1 MEKRI
6 IDISSIILSR
16 TFYAL
21 NWYNISPLY
30 IFIASSLSISLG
42 ELGLIPAFFLLGAGI
57 FQIPAGIISYKIGP
71 KTTAM
76 LGMYILSIFT
86 ILSAFSWNLYS
97 LLFFRFMVGIG
108 AAMYFSPAIGILKN
122 LFSKSR
128 SGLAMGFYNA
138 AFDLGAGIGIIL
150 WGPIALYL
158 GWNFSLVIGG
168 LISLIITIENHI
180 VLPDYRSVEKVSIK
194 STLLNK
200 NIIFL
205 GLSLAGF
212 WGSYFAAGQLLDT
225 YLQKIGYSVAFAGIV
240 SSFILL
246 FGTIGGPIGGYIS
259 DRINKRKIIL
269 YVFSILISIILLL
282 IPISNIY
289 LITILSILFGILS
302 VGIFSVLYAVP
313 VDLEEIPEDL
323 IPLSLGMINSIQIS
337 IGALAPYIF
346 TYISHEFSFQYGWL
360 FLAIYVI
367 IFLPLLHFVRSK

>member
-1 MEKRI
+1 MEKRFF
-6 IDISSIILSR
+6 DFSSIILSR
-16 TFYAL
+16 LFYAV

-30 IFIASSLSISLG
+30 IFIASSLSIGLG

-76 LGMYILSIFT
+76 VGMYLLSLFT
-86 ILSAFSWNLYS
+86 ILSAFSWNIYS

-108 AAMYFSPAIGILKN
+108 AALYFSPAIGILKN

-138 AFDLGAGIGIIL
+138 AFNLGAGIGIIL

-168 LISLIITIENHI
+168 ILSLIITIENHI
-180 VLPDYRSVEKVSIK
+180 FLPDYRSKEKVNVGK
-194 STLLNK
+194 VLLNK

-212 WGSYFAAGQLLDT
+212 WGSYFATAQFLDP
-225 YLQKIGYSVAFAGIV
+225 YLEKIGYSVSIAGTV
-240 SSFILL
+240 SSLILL
-246 FGTIGGPIGGYIS
+246 FGTFGGPVGGYIS

-269 YVFSILISIILLL
+269 YIFAILTSLL
-282 IPISNIY
+282 IASIALSNIY
-289 LITILSILFGILS
+289 VITLLSIFLGIIS

-346 TYISHEFSFQYGWL
+346 TFVAHTYSFTFAWI
-360 FLAIYVI
+360 FLGLYVI
-367 IFLPLLHFVRSK
+367 IFLPFLHFVRSK

>member
-6 IDISSIILSR
+6 INISSIILSR

-30 IFIASSLSISLG
+30 SFIALSLSMSFG
-42 ELGLIPAFFLLGAGI
+42 ELGLVPAFFLLGAGI

-76 LGMYILSIFT
+76 LGMYILSLFT

-97 LLFFRFMVGIG
+97 LLFFRFMVGVG

-138 AFDLGAGIGIIL
+138 AFNLGAGIGIIL

-168 LISLIITIENHI
+168 LISLIITVENHI
-180 VLPDYRSVEKVSIK
+180 VLPDYRSREKVSIR

-205 GLSLAGF
+205 ALSLGGF
-212 WGSYFAAGQLLDT
+212 WGSYFATAQFLDT
-225 YLQKIGYSVAFAGIV
+225 YLQKIGYSVAFAGTV
-240 SSFILL
+240 SSLILL

-269 YVFSILISIILLL
+269 YVFTILTSII
-282 IPISNIY
+282 ISSMAISNIY
-289 LITILSILFGILS
+289 LITFLSILLGILS

-323 IPLSLGMINSIQIS
+323 IPLSIGMINSIQIS

-346 TYISHEFSFQYGWL
+346 TNISHEFSFQYGWL
-360 FLAIYVI
+360 FLGIYVI

>member
-1 MEKRI
+1 MEKRF

-16 TFYAL
+16 AFYAV

-30 IFIASSLSISLG
+30 IFIATSLSISLG
-42 ELGLIPAFFLLGAGI
+42 DLGLISSFFLLGAGI

-86 ILSAFSWNLYS
+86 IISAFSWNIYS
-97 LLFFRFMVGIG
+97 LLFFRFMVGVG

-138 AFDLGAGIGIIL
+138 AFNLGAGVGILL
-150 WGPIALYL
+150 WGPIALYF
-158 GWNFSLVIGG
+158 GWNFSLVLGG
-168 LISLIITIENHI
+168 VLSLIITIENHI
-180 VLPDYRSVEKVSIK
+180 VLPDYRSNEKVSVGK
-194 STLLNK
+194 VLLNK

-212 WGSYFAAGQLLDT
+212 WGSYFATAQFLDR
-225 YLQKIGYSVAFAGIV
+225 YLENIGYDVAFAGTF

-246 FGTIGGPIGGYIS
+246 FGTLGGPVGGYIS

-269 YVFSILISIILLL
+269 YIFAVSTSLLISFIAL
-282 IPISNIY
+282 SNIF
-289 LITILSILFGILS
+289 LITLFSMLLGIVS

-323 IPLSLGMINSIQIS
+323 IPLSVGMINSIQIS
-337 IGALAPYIF
+337 VGALAPYIF
-346 TYISHEFSFQYGWL
+346 TLIAHKFSFQFAWV
-360 FLAIYVI
+360 FLGIYVL
-367 IFLPLLHFVRSK
+367 IFLPFLHFVRSK